1 MGTLVAA
8 AERLEGLCL
17 GRQRLNAHG
26 RPSEPAR
33 ANYSSGP
40 FVLEEIHH
48 VREAS
53 VGGAITKQAIAIG
66 LSKARRAG
74 VQLPPPPARAKPKT
88 KRIAGARAARPDE
101 PRGRRLSVRA

>member
-1 MGTLVAA
+1 M
-8 AERLEGLCL
+8 
-17 GRQRLNAHG
+17 
-26 RPSEPAR
+26 
-33 ANYSSGP
+33 
-40 FVLEEIHH
+40 
-48 VREAS
+48 
-53 VGGAITKQAIAIG
+53 GGAITKQAIAIG